1 MERDI
6 EIAQIKHALAILRTR
21 YAGYQ
26 RLARILKSGF
36 LAVGLMLTI
45 GALAAAVKLFM
56 VDALYGLF
64 CLAALLIFAPA
75 LVWMIRSTGL
85 RWIDLAAPRM
95 RGIYHPDFFSPD
107 CPPRPSR
114 SEAEVT
120 EQQIAAYEQRLSE
133 LGES

>member
-6 EIAQIKHALAILRTR
+6 EIAQIKHALEILRAR

-26 RLARILKSGF
+26 RLARILKSVF
-36 LAVGLMLTI
+36 LAAGLTLTI
-45 GALAAAVKLFM
+45 GALAAAVKLFI

-64 CLAALLIFAPA
+64 CLAALLIFGPA
-75 LVWMIRSTGL
+75 LVWMIRLTGL

-114 SEAEVT
+114 SEAEMT
-120 EQQIAAYEQRLSE
+120 QQQIAAYEQRLSE
-133 LGES
+133 LDER

>member
-6 EIAQIKHALAILRTR
+6 ERAQIKHALETLRAR

-26 RLARILKSGF
+26 RLARILKSVF
-36 LAVGLMLTI
+36 LTAGLILAI
-45 GALAAAVKLFM
+45 GALAAAIKLFM
-56 VDALYGLF
+56 ADAIAGLF
-64 CLAALLIFAPA
+64 CLAALLIFGPA
-75 LVWMIRSTGL
+75 LVWIIRLTGL

-114 SEAEVT
+114 SEAELT
-120 EQQIAAYEQRLSE
+120 QQQIAAYEQRLSE

>member
-1 MERDI
+1 MEREI
-6 EIAQIKHALAILRTR
+6 EIAQIKHALDILRTR

-26 RLARILKSGF
+26 RLARVLKSIAIAVGLI
-36 LAVGLMLTI
+36 LAVG
-45 GALAAAVKLFM
+45 ALASIVKLFM
-56 VDALYGLF
+56 ADALFGLF
-64 CLAALLIFAPA
+64 CLAALLIFGPA
-75 LVWMIRSTGL
+75 LIWLIRSSGL

>member
-1 MERDI
+1 MERDM
-6 EIAQIKHALAILRTR
+6 EIAQLKHDLEILRAR

-26 RLARILKSGF
+26 RLAIILKSVFMAAGLI
-36 LAVGLMLTI
+36 LAI
-45 GALAAAVKLFM
+45 GALAAAVKLVM
-56 VDALYGLF
+56 ADALYGLF
-64 CLAALLIFAPA
+64 CLAALLIFGPV
-75 LVWMIRSTGL
+75 LVWMIRSSGL

-120 EQQIAAYEQRLSE
+120 QQQIAAYEQRLSE

>member
-6 EIAQIKHALAILRTR
+6 EIAQLKHDLEILRTR

-26 RLARILKSGF
+26 RLARILKSVF
-36 LAVGLMLTI
+36 LAAGLVLAI

-56 VDALYGLF
+56 ADALGGLF
-64 CLAALLIFAPA
+64 CLAALLIFGPA
-75 LVWMIRSTGL
+75 LVWIIRLTGL

-114 SEAEVT
+114 SEAEMT
-120 EQQIAAYEQRLSE
+120 QQQIAAYEQRLSE
-133 LGES
+133 LDES